1 MNEVRFPYKQKIV
14 VSLLGILFFC
24 VCMLCLG
31 HLALT
36 NDRGMILNQIIE
48 FSVEGATIFYWC
60 LTVASGLFVIFGIL
74 GLMIGLTT
82 KKEIIITENE
92 ISAPKSGISKKI
104 VSVKYS
110 EITEMNIQSIQK
122 ERFLQIFYQGG
133 RLSIPQSMLPSKQAF
148 EELVNLV
155 STRANS

>member
-1 MNEVRFPYKQKIV
+1 MNEVRFPYKPKIV
-14 VSLLGILFFC
+14 VFLLSILFSC
-24 VCMLCLG
+24 VCMLVLG
-31 HLALT
+31 NIALT
-36 NDRGMILNQIIE
+36 NDRGLILNQIIE

-74 GLMIGLTT
+74 GLMSGLTT

-122 ERFLQIFYQGG
+122 QRFLHIFYQGG
-133 RLSIPQSMLPSKQAF
+133 RLTIPQSMLPSKQAF